1 MASPGSLSSSHG
13 KLNDDP
19 RLKAQGDTFSHLF
32 SLDSQVHSAPLLSR
46 REWYTDTMA
55 SLSLNESLQRSCDKN
70 TGSNISSETKP
81 LALIPKHCGTFTE
94 WWRGDLTCNFISSE
108 VWSCGAPTQSVPVDQ
123 WGNFYRIVKSPR
135 REGKTL
141 LIWLN
146 WWSETNPPAPH
157 TIQQN

>member
-81 LALIPKHCGTFTE
+81 LAHITYHRIVAHLLSDDEVIWPVILYQVKCGAVELPPSQSQLISGETFT
-94 WWRGDLTCNFISSE
+94 GL
-108 VWSCGAPTQSVPVDQ
+108 
-123 WGNFYRIVKSPR
+123 
-135 REGKTL
+135 
-141 LIWLN
+141 
-146 WWSETNPPAPH
+146 
-157 TIQQN
+157 